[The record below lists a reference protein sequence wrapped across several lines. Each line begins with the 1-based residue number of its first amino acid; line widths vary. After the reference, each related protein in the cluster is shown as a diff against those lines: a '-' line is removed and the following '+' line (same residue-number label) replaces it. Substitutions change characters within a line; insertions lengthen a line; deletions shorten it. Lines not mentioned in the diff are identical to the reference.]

1 MKNKSGWRIFMGNIL
16 RKIFWH
22 FLSLSPLT
30 HLFQMQPF
38 SPPLSFQGLEKGCTG
53 NKWVKFNAFY
63 YSGFLVFKVSIF
75 RIFSSPYFPA
85 FGLNTEFYR
94 VVQKRENTSQKK
106 LRIWTPFR

>member
-22 FLSLSPLT
+22 FIT
-30 HLFQMQPF
+30 VPF
-38 SPPLSFQGLEKGCTG
+38 NPFVPNAAFLPPPLSFQGLEKGCIG

-75 RIFSSPYFPA
+75 RIFSSPFFPA